1 VTLQGGRLDLDV
13 VANTGSLV
21 FSSAVLSQLGLVSLP
36 ATALPNSLLAQA
48 STLLSRRVIRL
59 QVGGTVR
66 SPSIRIQPILLL
78 TEEAVRF
85 FLTRVAVPL
94 P

>member
-1 VTLQGGRLDLDV
+1 MT
-13 VANTGSLV
+13 NNH
-21 FSSAVLSQLGLVSLP
+21 
-36 ATALPNSLLAQA
+36 TALPGDDFQRRLREATDVLESIIADRGLLAQA

-59 QVGGTVR
+59 HVGGTVR
-66 SPSIRIQPILLL
+66 SPSIQIQPLLLL

-85 FLTRVAVPL
+85 FLTRVAIPL